1 LNRRTVLIAGGG
13 TGGHVFPAIAVAEAM
28 QSLADV
34 TVVFCGTARGLE
46 HTAVP
51 ARGFRLERLHVVPIK
66 GGGPVKAARGALVAL
81 RATAESF
88 ATVRAVRPSA
98 VLSVGGYAAGPV
110 SLAAALAG
118 TPLALLEPNSV
129 AGMSNRLLGPLAR
142 RAYLAWGPAAGFR
155 RQSVRRYGVP
165 LRPGFAPRPY
175 VPRGESVLLV
185 LGGSQGAAGLNER
198 LPAAVSRVV
207 RSHPLKVVHQAG
219 RGRDASVRDSY
230 GRLNLHG
237 ATVTAFIDDVASA
250 IAQADVVVARA
261 GAVTLAEI
269 SAIGRA
275 AILVPFP
282 YASDDHQARNAESLV
297 RDGAAV
303 VLREAEADADR
314 LASEILR
321 LLADTGARVAMADA
335 SGRLGRPDAA
345 YDVAADL
352 LALAGVAL
360 PDPAGATGR
369 NGMGRPIV
377 RAETPRMA

>member
-1 LNRRTVLIAGGG
+1 
-13 TGGHVFPAIAVAEAM
+13 
-28 QSLADV
+28 
-34 TVVFCGTARGLE
+34 
-46 HTAVP
+46 
-51 ARGFRLERLHVVPIK
+51 
-66 GGGPVKAARGALVAL
+66 
-81 RATAESF
+81 
-88 ATVRAVRPSA
+88 
-98 VLSVGGYAAGPV
+98 
-110 SLAAALAG
+110 
-118 TPLALLEPNSV
+118 
-129 AGMSNRLLGPLAR
+129 
-142 RAYLAWGPAAGFR
+142 
-155 RQSVRRYGVP
+155 
-165 LRPGFAPRPY
+165 
-175 VPRGESVLLV
+175 
-185 LGGSQGAAGLNER
+185 
-198 LPAAVSRVV
+198 
-207 RSHPLKVVHQAG
+207 VVHQAG

-360 PDPAGATGR
+360 PEPGRGTGR